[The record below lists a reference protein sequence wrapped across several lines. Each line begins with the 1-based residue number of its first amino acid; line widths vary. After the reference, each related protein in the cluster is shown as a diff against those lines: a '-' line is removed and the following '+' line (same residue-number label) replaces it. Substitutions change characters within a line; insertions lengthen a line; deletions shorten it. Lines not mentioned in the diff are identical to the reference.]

1 MPRPDYDDSTA
12 GSGDSDDDEM
22 GTNLSALYGTGDDT
36 LGHLTHGDDA
46 NFNSSIGIFTEG
58 KNGPA

>member
-1 MPRPDYDDSTA
+1 
-12 GSGDSDDDEM
+12 M
-22 GTNLSALYGTGDDT
+22 GTNLGALYGTGDDT

-58 KNGPA
+58 ENGPA